1 MFQDALAKLPQ
12 CHLDT
17 LTYLLKHLYRV
28 TIQSPVNLMHS
39 GNIGVVFG
47 PTLMRPGGDTSALT
61 DIAESGTKSYCIE
74 FMVRNC
80 QLLFEKDEVI
90 VSPVQVEKIAEP
102 IAEPVDA
109 IQVE

>member
-1 MFQDALAKLPQ
+1 
-12 CHLDT
+12 
-17 LTYLLKHLYRV
+17 
-28 TIQSPVNLMHS
+28 MHS

-90 VSPVQVEKIAEP
+90 VSPVQVEKIYCRVPVFHAENEYP
-102 IAEPVDA
+102 SDDFLFYASLPMLPEYH
-109 IQVE
+109 